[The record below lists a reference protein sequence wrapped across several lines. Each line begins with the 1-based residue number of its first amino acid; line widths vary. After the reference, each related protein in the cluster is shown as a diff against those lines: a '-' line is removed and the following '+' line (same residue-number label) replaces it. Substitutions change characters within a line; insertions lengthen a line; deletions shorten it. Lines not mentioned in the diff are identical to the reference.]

1 MPCKR
6 GRKHTPIVS
15 EKQRGFFGAEYG
27 RLKRGEARETNIS
40 REDLRSHLKEAK
52 GKNLPETRGIGAS
65 GPTSKSS
72 SKKARSF
79 SKSLASKGK
88 RRK

>member
-6 GRKHTPIVS
+6 GRKHTPITS
-15 EKQRGFFGAEYG
+15 ERQRRFFGAEYG
-27 RLKRGEARETNIS
+27 RLKRGEARKTDIS
-40 REDLRSHLKEAK
+40 REDLRSHLKEVK
-52 GKNLPETRGIGAS
+52 GKKLPEVRGIGAS

-72 SKKARSF
+72 SKRSRSF